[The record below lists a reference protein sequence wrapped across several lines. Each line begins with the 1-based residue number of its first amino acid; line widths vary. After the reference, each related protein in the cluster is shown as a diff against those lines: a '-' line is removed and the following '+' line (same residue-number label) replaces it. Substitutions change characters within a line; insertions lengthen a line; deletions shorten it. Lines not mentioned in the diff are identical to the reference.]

1 MHPDL
6 ENLINIALAD
16 GELTEK
22 KREIIIRKADALGED
37 KDEVEM
43 ILEGKLAQLKKQ
55 SKPTQEMAGNT
66 IRCPQCKA
74 AIPSFTTKCEFC
86 GHEFR
91 NLKATSSV
99 QDFYEKLNAIE
110 SSRVGARNEENTKLA
125 NQKAQIISSFPVPNS
140 KEDIFEFLSMSVS
153 ILKNLPKGG
162 EDNLKR
168 ANGDKIIYDAWLS
181 KSNQM
186 MTKAKMSFPND
197 AQIQTLNIEYEKI
210 LESNRRSKVMKTT
223 LIVLGVVAVI
233 AFVIIMNVLKSKGII
248 H

>member
-6 ENLINIALAD
+6 ENLINMALAD
-16 GELTEK
+16 GEVSEK
-22 KREIIIRKADALGED
+22 ERAIIFRKADSLGVD

-55 SKPTQEMAGNT
+55 SRVDHEMAGNT

-99 QDFYEKLNAIE
+99 QDFYEKLNSIE
-110 SSRVGARNEENTKLA
+110 SSRVGAKNAENTKLA

-153 ILKNLPKGG
+153 IVKNLPKGA
-162 EDNLKR
+162 EDDIHR
-168 ANGDKIIYDAWLS
+168 GDKIIYDAWLS
-181 KSNQM
+181 KLNQM
-186 MTKAKMSFPND
+186 MTKARMSFPND
-197 AQIQTLNIEYEKI
+197 PQIQTLNVEYDKI

-233 AFVIIMNVLKSKGII
+233 AFVIIMNILK
-248 H
+248 